1 MKKIIVLIAFLL
13 FVNNCFSQTPNP
25 SKTIKIYDPD
35 SASVWKFY
43 KTDKPQAGYKNLYIQ
58 LKGTFE
64 GYTLDYRYGNIYRL
78 DYQTNL
84 FSSNY
89 HHGILQNQIQFGMY
103 GWEVGYNLFFTV
115 SKLDT
120 NLILLSSSAMSWE
133 AYSFGRYTKNNG
145 DTTIQIYYSMGV
157 NVGGM
162 AIDGTN
168 DSLMYVNSPGGIIKK
183 TTNRGLNWFNTDT
196 LTSYSDGYM
205 SVSPFNHNTVFISNG
220 YILYRSTTGG
230 YDFQQILNDTIYNS
244 KFIFDSSDNS
254 IYLVCS
260 SVRGILKST
269 NNGNNWTQTF
279 NKPCNDLEIDPV
291 NNNIFY
297 AGTGEGIYKSTNKG
311 SSWFLYNNT
320 FSPSKNILG
329 IIKNP
334 NSGDTLYAATP
345 KGVYKVYGQALLDTS
360 SARYFPLAVGNVYT
374 YYYTDFYTSS
384 YSKGRITK
392 DSVIFGHKYYQCFG
406 IPGISSGNWIR
417 YDSLSGLLLALS
429 PGNGCGINVNDKIID
444 SLSSRLNDTSN
455 YCLYYAIIYRK
466 CNDTG
471 SVTLFGNYT
480 TKKKGFAHDGLIVA
494 DVSYALNIGISAF
507 GSGEPPPI
515 SGWSSLTG
523 CKVNGIVYGDTNAYY
538 TVSGNIY
545 YTDNNQP
552 ATGGYVKAIKL
563 NRVTGAI
570 ITLDSVQILANGSY
584 TLTKVPQDSVD
595 IGVYPNSTT
604 QNDWIVT
611 YYPSTIYWKSA
622 SVIYPTG
629 NLTNVNIGVKRLLS
643 ANNPNSINGQ
653 ILKLDF
659 SSFSNIKDAVIYAMS
674 GETFVRCAISD
685 ITGTYHLL
693 SLPVGNLKIVVDR
706 LGYNGDS
713 TNVYMTASSIHDTI
727 NFYLS
732 RFMSSVNRVENTI
745 PTEYKLYQNYPNPF
759 NPVTNIKYQITNNRF
774 VTLRL
779 YDILGK
785 EVAVLVNEKQAPG
798 EYEVNFDAGS
808 LPSGVYFYKLTAGD
822 FSEIKKMIL
831 IK

>member
-13 FVNNCFSQTPNP
+13 FVNSCFSQTGWLVQQNTLSTTPNDLFFIN
-25 SKTIKIYDPD
+25 SQTGWICGDSGKVIKTTNGGET
-35 SASVWKFY
+35 W
-43 KTDKPQAGYKNLYIQ
+43 
-58 LKGTFE
+58 
-64 GYTLDYRYGNIYRL
+64 TL
-78 DYQTNL
+78 YQT
-84 FSSNY
+84 STNY
-89 HHGILQNQIQFGMY
+89 PLNSIKFIDSYTGWAAGGTTYNNPLSYVYNAIVKTTNGGINWATQF
-103 GWEVGYNLFFTV
+103 T
-115 SKLDT
+115 T
-120 NLILLSSSAMSWE
+120 NS
-133 AYSFGRYTKNNG
+133 
-145 DTTIQIYYSMGV
+145 D
-157 NVGGM
+157 
-162 AIDGTN
+162 
-168 DSLMYVNSPGGIIKK
+168 GGIINTLAIANANSVFATCCGSDWTGMATSGFLFMTSNGGTNWFNSTMSGPGFTNVFFLNQSTGWSCAFSVMDVPPIFRMIYR
-183 TTNRGLNWFNTDT
+183 TTNTGTDWTRIYKDSLFSLYPPIYEIQMLDTSIGYSRSDRLIKTSNGGLNWFKMDSVNTYGTNDIYFLNKDT
-196 LTSYSDGYM
+196 GWIVKNPIRFT
-205 SVSPFNHNTVFISNG
+205 SNG
-220 YILYRSTTGG
+220 GLNWVNQSIPSNVNKLFFINNKTGWAIG
-230 YDFQQILNDTIYNS
+230 NYPVKLLKTI
-244 KFIFDSSDNS
+244 
-254 IYLVCS
+254 
-260 SVRGILKST
+260 
-269 NNGNNWTQTF
+269 
-279 NKPCNDLEIDPV
+279 
-291 NNNIFY
+291 
-297 AGTGEGIYKSTNKG
+297 
-311 SSWFLYNNT
+311 
-320 FSPSKNILG
+320 
-329 IIKNP
+329 
-334 NSGDTLYAATP
+334 SGGMP
-345 KGVYKVYGQALLDTS
+345 IDTS
-360 SARYFPLAVGNVYT
+360 ASKYFPMAVGNVYV
-374 YYYTDFYTSS
+374 YYYTDLYTSS

-480 TKKKGFAHDGLIVA
+480 TKKKGFAHDGLIVE
-494 DVSYALNIGISAF
+494 DIKYAKNIGVVQYGSA
-507 GSGEPPPI
+507 EPPPI
-515 SGWSSLTG
+515 SGGYEIKG
-523 CKVNGIVYGDTNAYY
+523 CKINGIVYGDTNAYY

-822 FSEIKKMIL
+822 FSEIKKMVL